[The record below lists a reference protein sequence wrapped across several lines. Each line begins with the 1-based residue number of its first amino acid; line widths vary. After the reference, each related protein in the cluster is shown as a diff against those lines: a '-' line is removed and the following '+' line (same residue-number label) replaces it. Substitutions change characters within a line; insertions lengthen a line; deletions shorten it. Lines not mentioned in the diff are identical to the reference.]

1 MDNEIKELN
10 KKLKNKELAYE
21 GMLAEYQ
28 YVNQKKDETIKKL
41 NEEKQKVGYYKKEFE
56 QAVEKMEKYKA
67 ENEAIKNSKWWK
79 IREKLRGGNKNG

>member
-56 QAVEKMEKYKA
+56 DVVEKLEKIKK
-67 ENEAIKNSKWWK
+67 ENETIKNSRWWK
-79 IREKLRGGNKNG
+79 LRNKLKGIK